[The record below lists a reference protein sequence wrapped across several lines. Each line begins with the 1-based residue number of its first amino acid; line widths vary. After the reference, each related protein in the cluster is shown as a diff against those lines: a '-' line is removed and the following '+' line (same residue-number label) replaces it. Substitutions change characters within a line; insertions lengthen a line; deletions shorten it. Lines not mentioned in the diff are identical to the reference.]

1 MRLPFKNALEALPEP
16 SGAGED
22 GGYFGPGNPGTG
34 QPATTPGADWF
45 NDVTINLRYLLAQAG
60 IAPSAPGAAYDQT
73 KLKAAIDAL
82 IAAAIPAAPA
92 HDIPFLAGLDAEFAG
107 QDLAVQTYGR
117 VVAAR
122 DLVIEGEVAALDL
135 APTGAALILD
145 VLVDGVSIYT
155 TRPQFAAGSTA
166 LTVGEFVGA
175 AEEVEVDA
183 GSVIEFAVDQIG
195 STIAGQGLAF
205 TVKAR
210 EA

>member
-1 MRLPFKNALEALPEP
+1 MEYVPPIGGAADAPYVNANPALGVDGSPVPAAAIEHTMREIVAVIE
-16 SGAGED
+16 GAGLTPD
-22 GGYFGPGNPGTG
+22 GE
-34 QPATTPGADWF
+34 
-45 NDVTINLRYLLAQAG
+45 NLAQLLA
-60 IAPSAPGAAYDQT
+60 
-73 KLKAAIDAL
+73 AINAL
-82 IAAAIPAAPA
+82 IAGAATAPA

-107 QDLAVQTYGR
+107 QDLAVQSYGR
-117 VVAAR
+117 VVVAR

-145 VLVDGVSIYT
+145 VLVDGVSIYA

-166 LTVGEFVGA
+166 LTAGEFVGA
-175 AEEVEVDA
+175 AEEVAVDA

-205 TVKAR
+205 TIQAR